1 MEEKEVRWRRVVE
14 EAQEHCSRGAA
25 LFSAGG
31 EKRELKVGRDLRRN
45 RGSPLPGQ
53 LSVCTPVYAPHKAGS
68 GEEV

>member
-1 MEEKEVRWRRVVE
+1 MSQVAARCRR
-14 EAQEHCSRGAA
+14 
-25 LFSAGG
+25 GG